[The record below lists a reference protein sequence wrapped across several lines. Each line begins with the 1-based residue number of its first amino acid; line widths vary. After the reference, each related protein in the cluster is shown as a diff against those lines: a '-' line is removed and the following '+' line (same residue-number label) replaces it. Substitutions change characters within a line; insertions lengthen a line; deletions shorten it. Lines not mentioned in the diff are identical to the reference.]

1 MLQSGKFFIAAQII
15 LFGKL
20 GLLQAILALYFGQ
33 PLHRCILLGTL
44 QFARHHLPV
53 GILGIAQQLLQRFL
67 AAAEFFFQRFLYALR
82 LPRFHIHALGVD
94 KAELLQ
100 VVGGKRGAEQAAAQ

>member
-1 MLQSGKFFIAAQII
+1 M
-15 LFGKL
+15 
-20 GLLQAILALYFGQ
+20 ALYFGQ

-53 GILGIAQQLLQRFL
+53 GIFGIVQQLLQRFL
-67 AAAEFFFQRFLYALR
+67 AAAEFFFQRFLNALR